1 MRRAPRRCW
10 RARRRSP
17 TRRSSISDFRQQTPL
32 NTEPSREGA
41 ENIIAQFPQ
50 GVSRNVADYV
60 DTGILER
67 LRQEGFFARMQQKY
81 GKL

>member
-1 MRRAPRRCW
+1 
-10 RARRRSP
+10 
-17 TRRSSISDFRQQTPL
+17 
-32 NTEPSREGA
+32 
-41 ENIIAQFPQ
+41 
-50 GVSRNVADYV
+50 VSRNVADYV